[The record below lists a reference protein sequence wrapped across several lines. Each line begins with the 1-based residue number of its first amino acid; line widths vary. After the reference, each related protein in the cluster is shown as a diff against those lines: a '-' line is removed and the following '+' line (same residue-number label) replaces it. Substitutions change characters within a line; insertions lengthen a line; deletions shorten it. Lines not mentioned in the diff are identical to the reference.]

1 MLVSAKIKSTIESI
15 LIYIGVI
22 VVVLFAFFP
31 VYWMIAISFKVE
43 GDILT
48 IPPKFLFQPTL
59 TNYQF
64 VFEKSDFIL
73 GIKNSLI
80 LIFAVSIIVVPISA
94 LAAYSFARF
103 NTGGGNLQFY
113 ILTTRMFPPIAA
125 VLPFFLLF
133 NFLGLLDNIVSLI
146 LLNSVFNLPFTVWLL
161 YGFFRDIPP
170 DLEEAAMTEGA
181 TRFEAFREIVL
192 PLVAPGLA
200 VSAIFTI
207 IFTWNEYLFAYI
219 LTRSQ
224 AITITRVVA
233 GFFTERG
240 ILWGPLCAAATL
252 CTIPMLIMALIIQRY
267 IVRGLTFGAVK

>member
-1 MLVSAKIKSTIESI
+1 MLVSAKTKGTIGSI
-15 LIYIGVI
+15 LAHIGVI
-22 VVVLFAFFP
+22 IIILIAIFP
-31 VYWMIAISFKVE
+31 VYWMIAISFKIE
-43 GDILT
+43 KDILA

-59 TNYQF
+59 ANYQY
-64 VFEKSDFIL
+64 VFERSEFIRGL
-73 GIKNSLI
+73 QNSLI
-80 LIFAVSIIVVPISA
+80 LIFAVTIITVPISA

-113 ILTTRMFPPIAA
+113 ILTTRMFPPIAS

-133 NFLGLLDNIVSLI
+133 NLLGLLDNIISLI
-146 LLNSVFNLPFTVWLL
+146 LLNSIFNIPFSVWLL
-161 YGFFRDIPP
+161 YGFFKDIPP

-224 AITITRVVA
+224 AFTITRVVA

-252 CTIPMLIMALIIQRY
+252 CTIPMLILALIIQRY